1 MSAPVLSSISRLAF
15 VASERPEAQT
25 ACEALKAR
33 YGQSDHPEVI
43 VALGGD
49 GFLLQ
54 CLHRYLHDGTP
65 IFGMNQGTVGFLL
78 NEYRTED
85 LIARIRASERTLIH
99 PLRMLAV
106 DQAGHPHR
114 ALAFNEV
121 SMLRQSHQSAKLKIV
136 IDGKTRLE
144 QLICDGALVATP
156 AGSTAYNLSAHG
168 PIIPL
173 MSEALALTPISAFRP
188 RRWRGAI
195 LPQTAMVRFEVQEAD
210 KRPMSAAADWFEV
223 RNVASVDIE
232 SARDLTATILFDA
245 GNGYDERV
253 LNEQF
258 ST

>member
-1 MSAPVLSSISRLAF
+1 MPLPPSPKLAI
-15 VASERPEAQT
+15 VASDRPEAQA
-25 ACEALKAR
+25 ACAALRAR
-33 YGQSDHPEVI
+33 YGHHDHAEVV

-78 NEYRTED
+78 NEYRTDGLYER
-85 LIARIRASERTLIH
+85 IAASERTLIH
-99 PLRMLAV
+99 PLRMQAI
-106 DQAGHPHR
+106 DQDGKSHR

-121 SMLRQSHQSAKLKIV
+121 SMLRQSHQSAKMKII

-144 QLICDGALVATP
+144 QLICDGAMVATP

-168 PIIPL
+168 PILPL
-173 MSEALALTPISAFRP
+173 TSEALALTPISAFRP

-195 LPQTAMVRFEVQEAD
+195 VPQTAKVRFEVQESD
-210 KRPMSAAADWFEV
+210 KRPMSVAADWFEV
-223 RNVASVDIE
+223 RHVQSVEIE
-232 SARDLTATILFDA
+232 AARDLTACILFDE
-245 GNGYDERV
+245 GNGYEERV

-258 ST
+258 SS